1 MEKYIIKGGKQLQ
14 GEVTISAA
22 KNSAVA
28 ILPAVLLS
36 DEPCIID
43 NVPNI
48 SDIDC
53 AIKILTRLGADVKML
68 NKSTLRIDPT
78 HIHSDTV
85 EYELGKNMRASY
97 YFMGALLGKIGR
109 ANVSM
114 PGGCDLGA
122 RPIDQH
128 LKGFQ
133 ALGADNTVEY
143 GMVRLTS
150 NQLTGAH
157 IYFDVVTVGGTIN
170 VMLAACKAKG
180 LTIIENAAK
189 EPHIVDVANFL
200 NSMGADIMGAG
211 TDVIKIRG
219 VSHLHGSEYS
229 IIPDQI
235 EAGTFMIIAA
245 ATNGD
250 ILIRGVIPKHLE
262 AITAKLQKI
271 GARVVEYDDAIR
283 VTGTGILRKTSVKT
297 MPHPGF
303 PTDLQPQITTL
314 LTLANGTSI
323 VTEDIF
329 DNRFKYVDELR
340 RMGADISVDGKVA
353 VIEGTGH
360 LKGAPVKA
368 NDLRAGA
375 AMVIA
380 GLAAKGVT
388 EVEQVTLIERGYE
401 NLVEKLVGLGA
412 DMYRSEIPDTVSNS
426 MATAN

>member
-53 AIKILTRLGADVKML
+53 AIKILTRLGADVKMI

-150 NQLTGAH
+150 N
-157 IYFDVVTVGGTIN
+157 
-170 VMLAACKAKG
+170 
-180 LTIIENAAK
+180 
-189 EPHIVDVANFL
+189 
-200 NSMGADIMGAG
+200 
-211 TDVIKIRG
+211 
-219 VSHLHGSEYS
+219 
-229 IIPDQI
+229 
-235 EAGTFMIIAA
+235 
-245 ATNGD
+245 
-250 ILIRGVIPKHLE
+250 
-262 AITAKLQKI
+262 
-271 GARVVEYDDAIR
+271 
-283 VTGTGILRKTSVKT
+283 
-297 MPHPGF
+297 
-303 PTDLQPQITTL
+303 
-314 LTLANGTSI
+314 
-323 VTEDIF
+323 
-329 DNRFKYVDELR
+329 
-340 RMGADISVDGKVA
+340 
-353 VIEGTGH
+353 
-360 LKGAPVKA
+360 
-368 NDLRAGA
+368 
-375 AMVIA
+375 
-380 GLAAKGVT
+380 
-388 EVEQVTLIERGYE
+388 
-401 NLVEKLVGLGA
+401 
-412 DMYRSEIPDTVSNS
+412 
-426 MATAN
+426 